1 LAENDGRYQVS
12 NLGRVRNVNWRGT
25 GTIKEVKP
33 SVTNSGYLMVPMCD
47 KFSSKT
53 MMRYVHRLVAQ
64 AFIPNPESL
73 PEVDHIDNNPKNN
86 AATNLRWVSRHFNVT
101 RSHAQ
106 RLRKLHAK
114 KESHL
119 HQFVKG
125 TFDGKV
131 SYFKNANQ
139 CSKYIGCANVNVI
152 KTLRGDIKTIKGWK
166 LEYVDRSLEECRELN
181 EQLSRKLCRSKIK
194 TINLKKAVKDRK
206 AAIHEHIRKMKVDY
220 ENERHYRVLN
230 NLPKP
235 ENYVPLEDA
244 IKNLKHE
251 ARIVLQI
258 DENGQIIKEWKNL
271 LTAETETGICGIKG
285 CLYGFSP
292 SCGGFVWKFKKV
304 F

>member
-1 LAENDGRYQVS
+1 MNWHGM
-12 NLGRVRNVNWRGT
+12 GIVRE
-25 GTIKEVKP
+25 IKPYLNKG
-33 SVTNSGYLMVPMCD
+33 GYLQVFFGT
-47 KFSSKT
+47 KFLSKT
-53 MMRYVHRLVAQ
+53 IVRYVHRLVAQ
-64 AFIPNPESL
+64 AFIPNPENL

-106 RLRKLHAK
+106 RLRKINSK
-114 KESHL
+114 CESHL

-139 CSKYIGCANVNVI
+139 CSISIGCSNVNVI
-152 KTLRGDIKTIKGWK
+152 KALRGDIKTAKGWK

-181 EQLSRKLCRSKIK
+181 EQLSRKLCKTKIK
-194 TINLKKAVKDRK
+194 TINLKKAAKDRK
-206 AAIHEHIRKMKVDY
+206 AVIHEHIRKLEVDY
-220 ENERHYRVLN
+220 ENERHHRALN

-271 LTAETETGICGIKG
+271 FTAETETRICGIKE